1 MPVKFGD
8 VFNPV
13 IPFQAN
19 SSQAAFSTASN
30 DIYKPLAK
38 KIVEYLV
45 LQNYLFANLKFIRKK
60 QKQLIACGVTTMQIS
75 FANLFFFQK
84 ELGVIF

>member
-1 MPVKFGD
+1 MVFNLTMSDLPVD
-8 VFNPV
+8 VFNLV

-19 SSQAAFSTASN
+19 SSQFAFSTTSN

-45 LQNYLFANLKFIRKK
+45 LQDYLFANLKFIRRK
-60 QKQLIACGVTTMQIS
+60 QKQLIACGLTTMQMS
-75 FANLFFFQK
+75 FTIFNFFW
-84 ELGVIF
+84 E